1 MLYEENI
8 NFYWKLIYKLGDIE
22 RDNVLEVVNLLI

>member
-8 NFYWKLIYKLGDIE
+8 NFYWKLIDKLWEIE
-22 RDNVLEVVNLLI
+22 SDNVLEVVNLLI